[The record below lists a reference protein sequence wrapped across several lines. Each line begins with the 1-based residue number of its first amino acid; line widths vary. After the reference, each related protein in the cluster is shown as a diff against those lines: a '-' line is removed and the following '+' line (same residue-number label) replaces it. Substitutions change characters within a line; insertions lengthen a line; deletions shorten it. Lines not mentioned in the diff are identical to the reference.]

1 MNYPISITRTSK
13 SRLQNIDFNSI
24 PFGKYYSD
32 HMFIANYSGGKWQN
46 SRIVP
51 FDNISLSPAT
61 FSLHY
66 GQLIF
71 EGMKA
76 YKDQD
81 GTPQLF
87 RPEQNYERFNKSAV
101 RMGMPEVPAE
111 LFLDAIKQLVQ
122 IDKDWIPTNE
132 GSSLYVRPF
141 MMAMD
146 KHIGVK
152 PTTEFQFMIITSPC
166 GPYFDKPV
174 KVLVAD
180 KYVRAFPGGTGF
192 AKAAGNYGG
201 VMLPLKEAQEQGF
214 DQVLWLDGQDFDT
227 IEEAGTMN
235 VFFAIN
241 NVVYTPELDGCILDG
256 VTRSSIIEL
265 LRSLGYDVREQKVSI
280 KEIITAAQNGTLTDA
295 FGAGT
300 AVLVIPIG
308 TLGYKGKLY
317 QLAPVAK
324 RVISPLVK
332 KELWNIMVSRS
343 ADKFGWITKLQT
355 PVKV

>member
-1 MNYPISITRTSK
+1 MAYPITITPTTK
-13 SRLQNIDFNSI
+13 SRLQNIDFNNI
-24 PFGKYYSD
+24 PFGKYYAD
-32 HMFIANYSGGKWQN
+32 HMFIANYADGKWQN

-51 FDNISLSPAT
+51 FDNLSISPAT

-76 YKDQD
+76 YKDVSGNAQF
-81 GTPQLF
+81 F
-87 RPEQNYERFNKSAV
+87 RPEQNSERFNKSAL
-101 RMGMPEVPAE
+101 RMGMPEVPKE
-111 LFLDAIKQLVQ
+111 LFMEAIKELVKLD
-122 IDKDWIPTNE
+122 IGWIPVTE

-146 KHIGVK
+146 NHIGVK

-166 GPYFDKPV
+166 GPYFNRPV

-180 KYVRAFPGGTGF
+180 TYVRAFSGGTGA
-192 AKAAGNYGG
+192 AKAAGNYGAT
-201 VMLPLKEAQEQGF
+201 MLPLKEAQKDGF
-214 DQVLWLDGQDFDT
+214 DQVLWLDGRDFDT

-241 NVVYTPELDGCILDG
+241 NVVYTPELDGNILDG

-265 LRSLGYDVREQKVSI
+265 LRKDGYEVHEQKVSI
-280 KEIITAAQNGTLTDA
+280 KEIIAAAENGTLTDA
-295 FGAGT
+295 FGTGT

-308 TLGYKGKLY
+308 ILGYKGKTYELS
-317 QLAPVAK
+317 PVEK
-324 RVISPLVK
+324 RVISPLIK
-332 KELWNIMVSRS
+332 KQMWDIMVSRS
-343 ADKFGWITKLQT
+343 PDKFGWITKL
-355 PVKV
+355 

>member
-1 MNYPISITRTSK
+1 MAYPISITRTQK
-13 SRLQNIDFNSI
+13 SRLQNIDFNNI

-32 HMFIANYSGGKWQN
+32 HMFIANYSNGTWQN
-46 SRIVP
+46 CRIVP
-51 FDNISLSPAT
+51 FDNISLSPVT

-76 YKDQD
+76 YKDQA
-81 GTPQLF
+81 GVPQLF
-87 RPEQNYERFNKSAV
+87 RPEQNNDRFNKSAI
-101 RMGMPEVPAE
+101 RMGMPAVPGE
-111 LFLDAIKQLVQ
+111 IFIEAIKTLVQ
-122 IDKDWIPTNE
+122 IDKDWIPTTE

-146 KHIGVK
+146 NHIGVK

-166 GPYFDKPV
+166 GPYFDRPV

-192 AKAAGNYGG
+192 AKAAGNYGAT
-201 VMLPLKEAQEQGF
+201 MLPLKEAQEEGF
-214 DQVLWLDGQDFDT
+214 DQVLWLDGRDFDT
-227 IEEAGTMN
+227 VEEAGTMN

-241 NVVYTPELDGCILDG
+241 NIVYTPELDGTILDG

-265 LRSLGYDVREQKVSI
+265 LRSHGYEVREQKVSI
-280 KEIITAAQNGTLTDA
+280 KAIITAAENGTLTDA
-295 FGAGT
+295 FGTGT

-308 TLGYKGKLY
+308 TLGYKDKLY
-317 QLAPVAK
+317 QLCPVEN
-324 RVISPLVK
+324 RTISPLVK
-332 KELWNIMVSRS
+332 KEMWNIMVSRS

-355 PVKV
+355 PISV